1 MTLTRPI
8 TLPPATPVGGGI
20 LDQAQGLAPG
30 WERGV
35 SFATEACLA
44 AGEHVFCHDSPTE
57 KSFQT
62 TLLSEWHAYGIEV
75 SVQCSTLGG
84 ERAQG
89 EREARAFQALE
100 AKDEFSVGYVLATGE
115 TQAGLDTQ
123 NPSLA
128 DATASGTAA
137 TAVEALALIEN
148 LIATN
153 LRGMQAWVHVTP
165 ARLTEL
171 VDAGVL
177 YRTDGPRWRTATGHV
192 VVASPGYVG
201 NIDDE
206 IVATTEVFAERGEI
220 ELIRTYDRSDNRH
233 MAVHEAAAL
242 AVFDPCFSVSVAI
255 EATSP

>member
-1 MTLTRPI
+1 VTLTRDV

-20 LDQAQGLAPG
+20 LDQASALPQG
-30 WERGV
+30 WEQGV
-35 SFATEACLA
+35 QFATEACLA
-44 AGEHVFCHDSPTE
+44 AGEHVFCHDSPTA
-57 KSFQT
+57 KQFQG
-62 TLLSEWHAYGIEV
+62 TLLSEWDAYGVEV
-75 SVQCSTLGG
+75 SVVCSVLGG
-84 ERAQG
+84 ERATA

-100 AKDEFSVGYVLATGE
+100 AIDEFSVGYVLATGE

-128 DATASGTAA
+128 DASSGGTSA
-137 TAVEALALIEN
+137 TAVGALAIIEDA
-148 LIATN
+148 LATN
-153 LRGMQAWVHVTP
+153 LKGLLGWVHVTP

-206 IVATTEVFAERGEI
+206 IVATTQVYAERGAI

-242 AVFDPCFSVSVAI
+242 AVFDPCFNVSVAI
-255 EATSP
+255 TDSP

>member
-8 TLPPATPVGGGI
+8 TLPPATQVGGGI
-20 LDQAQGLAPG
+20 LDQAGQLPEG

-44 AGEHVFCHDSPTE
+44 AGEHVFCHDSPTD
-57 KSFQT
+57 KTFQT
-62 TLLSEWHAYGIEV
+62 TLLSNWSPYGIEV
-75 SVQCSTLGG
+75 GVQCSTLGG
-84 ERAQG
+84 ERAQA

-100 AKDEFSVGYVLATGE
+100 AIDEFSVGYVLATGE
-115 TQAGLDTQ
+115 TQAGLDTG
-123 NPSLA
+123 NPALV
-128 DATASGTAA
+128 DATSGGTAA
-137 TAVEALALIEN
+137 TAVGALAIIEDA
-148 LIATN
+148 LATN
-153 LRGMQAWVHVTP
+153 LKGMLGWVHVTP

-206 IVATTEVFAERGEI
+206 IVATTQVYADRGEI

-233 MAVHEAAAL
+233 MALHEAAAL
-242 AVFDPCFSVSVAI
+242 AVFDPCFLVSVGITA
-255 EATSP
+255 SP